1 MDALSDEETDLAAEA
16 ERGFLREIGG
26 DCHVPVGAVCR
37 RQPGGL
43 LRLDVMFGDETGSRM
58 AFASVLGRNPVQLA
72 KEAAVS
78 IRRQMAGTVY
88 LVGGGPGD
96 PGLITVRGIQML
108 READCIIYDRLS
120 PPELLEEAK
129 PGCERIYV
137 GKADRR
143 HTMEQEEINRLLAEK
158 SLRYETIV
166 RLKGGDVY
174 VFGRG
179 GEEGLYL
186 AEKGVPFEVVPGVSS
201 ATVALA

>member
-1 MDALSDEETDLAAEA
+1 MS
-16 ERGFLREIGG
+16 
-26 DCHVPVGAVCR
+26 
-37 RQPGGL
+37 
-43 LRLDVMFGDETGSRM
+43 
-58 AFASVLGRNPVQLA
+58 FASVLGTNPVQLA

-143 HTMEQEEINRLLAEK
+143 HTMEQEEINRLLTEK

-201 ATVALA
+201 ATAALACAGIPVTHRGKASGFHVVTAHSKEDALTEIDFEAMAGGKET

>member
-1 MDALSDEETDLAAEA
+1 MEEEQLDGIILAAAGLHRLGMQERITRYLEPEEMVPAPAQGILALEIREGETRLQELLDALSDEETDLAAEA

-43 LRLDVMFGDETGSRM
+43 LRLDAMFGDETGSRM

-108 READCIIYDRLS
+108 READCIIYDR
-120 PPELLEEAK
+120 
-129 PGCERIYV
+129 
-137 GKADRR
+137 
-143 HTMEQEEINRLLAEK
+143 
-158 SLRYETIV
+158 
-166 RLKGGDVY
+166 
-174 VFGRG
+174 
-179 GEEGLYL
+179 
-186 AEKGVPFEVVPGVSS
+186 
-201 ATVALA
+201 